1 MSARSPNCESEWAS
15 DKPYCPSRL
24 IGLGIEAKGAQMLE
38 TLVLDR
44 PPLMAGAGSTG
55 PVPPGTGRVR
65 DLIEWIGIAIFVA
78 LVVSTVVIL
87 IRNPRRAT
95 QNR

>member
-1 MSARSPNCESEWAS
+1 V
-15 DKPYCPSRL
+15 
-24 IGLGIEAKGAQMLE
+24 IGLGIEAKGAQMPE

-44 PPLMAGAGSTG
+44 PLMAGAGSTG

-87 IRNPRRAT
+87 IHNRRRAT
-95 QNR
+95 QHR